1 MTSHRRD
8 LLLTSAALTLAPAAA
23 ALAATVT
30 PLDRAAQVAGAVTS
44 SLDFAN
50 KRYTGPAGSVADP
63 VAARLLIVSRNA
75 PGYAQTLAGTWTQF
89 AANVLRV
96 TDRGALIER
105 AATNYAQSGS
115 LGAGTTLPGGWS
127 VAGKPSAVTMTVGK
141 PVTDADTGFTAL
153 PVTFSGSNNFSF
165 QTRVEVHFVSRTQ
178 INTKAGDIWV
188 GSAFVA
194 LKAGTLPSN
203 ARMLIQAAD
212 STGNVPA
219 GGTTAGT
226 PAAYGTDYA
235 AEGLMPT
242 TQTVLQR
249 LETTTFTVGS
259 GGSCM
264 QAAFAFDLA
273 VGAAVN
279 CTLHIAMPQLEKV
292 PDTEARA
299 TSPIVNFDTTGTGT
313 SRPADQ
319 VILTGRLLAAV
330 ATGQGTI
337 AATLAGT
344 PWRPAYGTSSAM
356 RRLLSSVVPRRPQ
369 VILGVNTQIAL
380 QREADGGVSSALG
393 GKPRTFRTQITNWAN
408 AQTAILTWGGGKTGL
423 CSTAC
428 ANHATRSGAF
438 PTVTSV
444 QLGSGGGGSLD
455 GYLQKITFG
464 PAYVANLAAI
474 GNIDT
479 EVVVYGAKPGGICA
493 AYRAASE
500 GRKVAILGDW
510 REVQVGGMMAGGL
523 GQTDVVNATAY
534 GGLGRYVITRINKLM
549 GPNNGTAIIN
559 DTSFYFQPRFASAA
573 FDELLARAGVNV
585 YWTSG
590 VTAVPKTG
598 TRITSLVCG
607 NTKTYGTQAL
617 TPKTATGK
625 VFIGSDYEGDI
636 MPLAGISWIMG
647 REAASTYKEVNSGYM
662 GIYPPASVNNFM
674 FPDSAGNAYIL
685 TVDPWITPGNPAS
698 GPIKGVIQ
706 PPALSVGAA
715 DPTGNQAFNFRVI
728 MTQVAARRI
737 ALPSK
742 APAGFDASEYELFLR
757 FLAAVTA
764 TGRTYQA
771 NNGQIASTTNKLF
784 CIHDLLTLNFINEVF
799 DINARAGVSSDYI
812 GKSADYVRGD
822 YATRERVWQAHIS
835 WFLGLWYV
843 MQYHVDSRVPAALRA
858 DALTYG
864 LDALHYPNFH
874 PNDFANWSP
883 QLYVREARRMVGDFV
898 WHLGDVVVADGTT
911 PRSPR
916 TIAAGSY
923 TVDSH
928 AFYRLPWNNGGKWTC
943 WNEGS
948 MGYFA
953 GSTITN
959 NGVTAP
965 VAGADKIAPLP
976 LDAFLPKNAEC
987 SNYAATF
994 AGSVSHSAFGFFR
1007 MELANAA
1014 VGEGIGLL
1022 AAMACEQ
1029 TTQPDLQAMLTNT
1042 AGNFSYGTLRYRLT
1056 GSNDVPGTPTI
1067 TPAPIPPSIA
1077 LGGKAPVAPLKN

>member
-1 MTSHRRD
+1 MSVRRQLAADKQLDSHTRQLVDTPAERCASAD
-8 LLLTSAALTLAPAAA
+8 KAAQEARLELLAGLLLAALL
-23 ALAATVT
+23 
-30 PLDRAAQVAGAVTS
+30 
-44 SLDFAN
+44 
-50 KRYTGPAGSVADP
+50 VADTVP
-63 VAARLLIVSRNA
+63 AVR
-75 PGYAQTLAGTWTQF
+75 TDAGT
-89 AANVLRV
+89 
-96 TDRGALIER
+96 R
-105 AATNYAQSGS
+105 ARQ
-115 LGAGTTLPGGWS
+115 
-127 VAGKPSAVTMTVGK
+127 
-141 PVTDADTGFTAL
+141 
-153 PVTFSGSNNFSF
+153 
-165 QTRVEVHFVSRTQ
+165 
-178 INTKAGDIWV
+178 
-188 GSAFVA
+188 
-194 LKAGTLPSN
+194 
-203 ARMLIQAAD
+203 
-212 STGNVPA
+212 
-219 GGTTAGT
+219 
-226 PAAYGTDYA
+226 
-235 AEGLMPT
+235 
-242 TQTVLQR
+242 
-249 LETTTFTVGS
+249 
-259 GGSCM
+259 
-264 QAAFAFDLA
+264 
-273 VGAAVN
+273 VN
-279 CTLHIAMPQLEKV
+279 
-292 PDTEARA
+292 
-299 TSPIVNFDTTGTGT
+299 
-313 SRPADQ
+313 
-319 VILTGRLLAAV
+319 RLLAAV

-356 RRLLSSVVPRRPQ
+356 RRVLSSVVPRRAQ
-369 VILGVNTQIAL
+369 VILGVNNQIAL
-380 QREADGGVSSALG
+380 LREADGGVSSALG

-428 ANHATRSGAF
+428 ANYATRSGAF

-573 FDELLARAGVNV
+573 FDELLARAGINV
-585 YWTSG
+585 YWTAG
-590 VTAVPKTG
+590 VTAVPKAA

-607 NTKTYGTQAL
+607 NSKTYGTQAL

-636 MPLAGISWIMG
+636 MPLAGISWTMG
-647 REAASTYKEVNSGYM
+647 REAAATYKEVNAGYM
-662 GIYPPASVNNFM
+662 GIYPPATVNNFM

-685 TVDPWITPGNPAS
+685 TVDPWVTPGDPTS
-698 GPIKGVIQ
+698 GPIKGVTL
-706 PPALSVGAA
+706 PPNLAVGAA

-728 MTQVAARRI
+728 MTQVAARRV

-757 FLAAVTA
+757 FLAAITA

-771 NNGQIASTTNKLF
+771 NTGQIASTTNKLF
-784 CIHDLLTLNFINEVF
+784 CIHDLLTLNFINEVY

-822 YATRERVWQAHIS
+822 YTTRERIWQAHIS

-843 MQYHVDSRVPAALRA
+843 MQYHTDSRVPPLLRA
-858 DALTYG
+858 DALTFG
-864 LDALHYPNFH
+864 LDALHFPNFH

-883 QLYVREARRMVGDFV
+883 QLYVREARRMVSSNSGNKFV
-898 WHLGDVVVADGTT
+898 WNMGDIVQLDGTA

-916 TIAAGSY
+916 TVAAGSY
-923 TVDSH
+923 AIDSH
-928 AFYRLPWNNGGKWTC
+928 SFNRLPWNNNGKWTC
-943 WNEGS
+943 WNEGGMS
-948 MGYFA
+948 YFA
-953 GSTITN
+953 GSATVTV
-959 NGVTAP
+959 NGVTAQI
-965 VAGADKIAPLP
+965 AGADKIAPLP
-976 LDAFLPKNAEC
+976 LDAFLPTSTEC

-994 AGSVSHSAFGFFR
+994 AASVSHMAFGFFR

-1014 VGEGIGLL
+1014 VGEAIGLL

-1029 TTQPDLQAMLTNT
+1029 TTQPDLQDMLKTS
-1042 AGNFSYGTLRYRLT
+1042 AAAPFDYETLRSRLLVN
-1056 GSNDVPGTPTI
+1056 S
-1067 TPAPIPPSIA
+1067 PAIA